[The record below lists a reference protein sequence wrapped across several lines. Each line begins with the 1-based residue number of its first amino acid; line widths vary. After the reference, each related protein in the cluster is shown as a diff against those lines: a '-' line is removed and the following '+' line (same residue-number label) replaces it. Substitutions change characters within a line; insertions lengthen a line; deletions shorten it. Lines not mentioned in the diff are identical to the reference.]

1 MNEGLNGV
9 GRGMRGPAFMLRMW
23 EKSTGRDNLFCQVEL
38 FHSFF
43 FLLPT
48 WVGQGREAKSFS
60 NRVCRE
66 LPKNV
71 YQQQIF
77 YFSISTGSSWDFF
90 AVLCYPDFSSTSS
103 QFGGWGASTHSLEQ
117 SPSSLGSEVQRG
129 KGFGP

>member
-71 YQQQIF
+71 YQQQIDHLFNDSF
-77 YFSISTGSSWDFF
+77 YF
-90 AVLCYPDFSSTSS
+90 VFSLL
-103 QFGGWGASTHSLEQ
+103 SLLN
-117 SPSSLGSEVQRG
+117 S
-129 KGFGP
+129 